1 MKKIAFW
8 DKVKSFPQT
17 NNIIYLVYFFAFC
30 VLFTGI
36 ISCKYFFL
44 QSFTDKDNISK
55 STIIAPKEI
64 KVTDVLRTEKRKQE
78 VSQSVS
84 PIFTPVDD
92 QFIQNNLLDILSYI
106 SNIRE
111 GEQTYSEKQK
121 ALDLIF
127 DISDQKTKSFVVKFL
142 LDADNLTYETVI
154 QKAQNTLIG
163 VLNEG
168 VTEKDFQENKIINI
182 INRNIDVSTTRN
194 QIRVIVALIEQ
205 VIVPNLV
212 VDENAT
218 AIAKKNAMDLI
229 RPIKVVFKKGEPI
242 VNEGEIITQVKKDA
256 LAKAG
261 YNILQADYSDILSM
275 FCLTLISVFG
285 ILCYLNFYEKQFF
298 DRQHLLIIAVSTL
311 SVTTLAVF
319 IPYNWSVYILPFP
332 LFATILAIFLDS
344 KSSFVITVT
353 LLAVI
358 TLMLQFSSLAMAVFI
373 IAALLIVVGL
383 TRIRF
388 SRRFDL
394 IKIGFFLSIA
404 MLILI
409 FCVHYDSGRENLI
422 RDLISG
428 AFNGVA
434 TGLIVLGLIPLYENI
449 FGVITTYGLSEL
461 GDHNQPL
468 LKRLQF
474 DAPGTFS
481 HSLMVSNLSEAAA
494 EAIGANPVL
503 ARVGSLYHD
512 VGKII
517 RPLFFIENQTYNDI
531 QNPHEKLNPR
541 LSKMVITAHT
551 KDGLNLAKEYHLPKV
566 IQDFIVQHHG
576 DSLASYF
583 YNQAVQQEGRENVQE
598 EQFRYTGPRPN
609 SKETAIL
616 MLADAVESASRTL
629 KDHSQEEI
637 DAMIHKLFSDRL
649 ADNQLSDSPLTLKD
663 LDTIASTFSRV
674 LRSIHHKRI
683 KYQENIIEELEK
695 KVQKQTNKNN
705 EQNK

>member
-474 DAPGTFS
+474 DAPGTFFFIF
-481 HSLMVSNLSEAAA
+481 MVSNLSEAAA

>member
-1 MKKIAFW
+1 MKKSAFL
-8 DKVKSFPQT
+8 DKVKDFSQT
-17 NNIIYLVYFFAFC
+17 QNIMFFVYFFIFC
-30 VLFTGI
+30 LLFTAI

-78 VSQSVS
+78 VSQNVS
-84 PIFTPVDD
+84 PIYTPVDD
-92 QFIQNNLLDILSYI
+92 KYIQNNLLDILSYI
-106 SNIRE
+106 TNIRE
-111 GEQTYSEKQK
+111 SDRTYSEKQK

-127 DISDQKTKSFVVKFL
+127 DISDQKTKGFVINFFL
-142 LDADNLTYETVI
+142 NADNLTYEAVV
-154 QKAQNTLIG
+154 QKAQNTLAG

-168 VTEKDFQENKIINI
+168 VTEKDFKENTIINI

-212 VDENAT
+212 IDENAT

-229 RPIKVVFKKGEPI
+229 SPIKVVFKKGEPI

-256 LAKAG
+256 LTKAG
-261 YNILQADYSDILSM
+261 YNFLQLDYSDILAM
-275 FCLTLISVFG
+275 FCITLLAVLGIIS
-285 ILCYLNFYEKQFF
+285 YLNFYEKQFY
-298 DRQHLLIIAVSTL
+298 DRQHILIIAISTL
-311 SVTTLAVF
+311 CVTTFAVF

-332 LFATILAIFLDS
+332 LLAIILAIFLDS

-353 LLAVI
+353 LLSLI
-358 TLMLQFSSLAMAVFI
+358 TLLLQFSALAMAVFI
-373 IAALLIVVGL
+373 LTTLLIVIGL
-383 TRIRF
+383 TKIRF

-394 IKIGFFLSIA
+394 IKIGFSVSIA

-409 FCVHYDSGRENLI
+409 FAVHYDASRENLI
-422 RDLISG
+422 KDLISG

-434 TGLIVLGLIPLYENI
+434 TGLIVLGLIPLFENL

-481 HSLMVSNLSEAAA
+481 HSLMVSNLAEAAA

-583 YNQAVQQEGRENVQE
+583 YNQAIQLEGRENVQE
-598 EQFRYTGPRPN
+598 EQFRYTGPRPD

-637 DAMIHKLFSDRL
+637 DSMIRKIISDRL

-695 KVQKQTNKNN
+695 KVQKPNKNN
-705 EQNK
+705 EQNN

>member
-1 MKKIAFW
+1 MKKPQIV
-8 DKVKSFPQT
+8 DKANEFFLSQNMT
-17 NNIIYLVYFFAFC
+17 YLIYMMAFC
-30 VLFTGI
+30 ILFTAI
-36 ISCKYFFL
+36 ICCKYFFI
-44 QSFTDKDNISK
+44 QSFTDKNSTSK
-55 STIIAPKEI
+55 VTVVAPKEI
-64 KVTDVLRTEKRKQE
+64 KVTDVMRTEKRKRE

-84 PIFTPVDD
+84 PIYTPVDD
-92 QFIQNNLLDILSYI
+92 KYIQDNLIDIINYI
-106 SNIRE
+106 TNIRNSDK
-111 GEQTYSEKQK
+111 TKSEKLK
-121 ALDLIF
+121 SLEFIF
-127 DISDQKTKSFVVKFL
+127 DIADQKSKNFVVNFL
-142 LDADNLTYETVI
+142 LECDDNVYDILM
-154 QKAQNTLIG
+154 QKTQNTLIG

-168 VTEKDFQENKIINI
+168 ITEKDIQENKIDNI
-182 INRNIDVSTTRN
+182 ISRNIDVNTTRN

-218 AIAKKNAMDLI
+218 SVAKKNAMDMVS
-229 RPIKVVFKKGEPI
+229 PIKVIFKKGEPI
-242 VNEGEIITQVKKDA
+242 VKEGELITQVKKDA
-256 LAKAG
+256 LSKAG
-261 YNILQADYSDILSM
+261 YNILQVDYSDILSI
-275 FCLTLISVFG
+275 FCLTLIAVSG
-285 ILCYLNFYEKQFF
+285 IVAYLKFYEKQFF
-298 DRQHLLIIAVSTL
+298 DRRHILIMATSTIL
-311 SVTTLAVF
+311 VTLLAVF
-319 IPYNWSVYILPFP
+319 IPYNWSVYLLPFP
-332 LFATILAIFLDS
+332 LFAITLAIFLDS
-344 KSSFVITVT
+344 KTAFVTTVVFLSLIT
-353 LLAVI
+353 LL
-358 TLMLQFSSLAMAVFI
+358 LQFSALAMAVFI
-373 IAALLIVVGL
+373 IATLIVAVGM
-383 TRIRF
+383 TRIKF

-394 IKIGFFLSIA
+394 IKVGFTLSVV
-404 MLILI
+404 MLIMI
-409 FCVHYDSGRENLI
+409 YCVHYDTSHENLM
-422 RDLISG
+422 RDLASG

-434 TGLIVLGLIPLYENI
+434 TGLVVLGLIPLFENI

-481 HSLMVSNLSEAAA
+481 HSLMVSNLAEAAA

-512 VGKII
+512 VGKIV

-551 KDGLNLAKEYHLPKV
+551 KDGVNLAKEYHLPEV

-583 YNQAVQQEGRENVQE
+583 YNQAIQQEGRENVQE
-598 EQFRYTGPRPN
+598 EQFRYTGPRPD

-637 DAMIHKLFSDRL
+637 DAMIHKIFSDRL
-649 ADNQLSDSPLTLKD
+649 EDNQLSDSPLTLKD
-663 LDTIASTFSRV
+663 IDTVASTFSRV

-683 KYQENIIEELEK
+683 KYQENILEELEK
-695 KVQKQTNKNN
+695 KVPKPNKNN
-705 EQNK
+705 ERNK

>member
-1 MKKIAFW
+1 MKKPVFL
-8 DKVKSFPQT
+8 DKIKSFFQT
-17 NNIIYLVYFFAFC
+17 QNIMFFVYLFIFC
-30 VLFTGI
+30 IIFTAI
-36 ISCKYFFL
+36 ISCKYIFL
-44 QSFTDKDNISK
+44 QSFTDKNNISK
-55 STIIAPKEI
+55 STIVAPKEI

-84 PIFTPVDD
+84 PIYTPVDD
-92 QFIQNNLLDILSYI
+92 KYIQNNLLDILSYI
-106 SNIRE
+106 TNIRE
-111 GEQTYSEKQK
+111 SSQTYSEKQK

-127 DISDQKTKSFVVKFL
+127 DISDQKTKGFVINFFL
-142 LDADNLTYETVI
+142 NADNQTYEAVI
-154 QKAQNTLIG
+154 QKAQNTLAG
-163 VLNEG
+163 VLDEG
-168 VTEKDFQENKIINI
+168 VTEKDFQENTIINI

-229 RPIKVVFKKGEPI
+229 SPIKVVFKKGEPI
-242 VNEGEIITQVKKDA
+242 VREGEIITQVKKDA
-256 LAKAG
+256 LTKAG
-261 YNILQADYSDILSM
+261 YNILDMDYDDILAM
-275 FCLTLISVFG
+275 FCLSLIAVFG
-285 ILCYLNFYEKQFF
+285 ILCYLNFYEKQFY
-298 DRQHLLIIAVSTL
+298 DKAHILIIATSTIC
-311 SVTTLAVF
+311 VTTLAVF

-353 LLAVI
+353 LLSVI
-358 TLMLQFSSLAMAVFI
+358 TLMLQFSALAMAVFI
-373 IAALLIVVGL
+373 LATLLIVVGL

-404 MLILI
+404 MLVLI
-409 FCVHYDSGRENLI
+409 FAVHHDTGRENLI
-422 RDLISG
+422 KDLIAGVLNG
-428 AFNGVA
+428 AA
-434 TGLIVLGLIPLYENI
+434 TGLVVLGLIPLFENV

-481 HSLMVSNLSEAAA
+481 HSLMVSNLAEAAA

-598 EQFRYTGPRPN
+598 EQFRYTGPKPD

-637 DAMIHKLFSDRL
+637 DSMIHKIFSDRL

-663 LDTIASTFSRV
+663 LDTVASTFSRV

-683 KYQENIIEELEK
+683 KYQEDIIEELEK
-695 KVQKQTNKNN
+695 KVQKPNKNN
-705 EQNK
+705 EQNN

>member
-1 MKKIAFW
+1 MKKSAIM
-8 DKVKSFPQT
+8 DKVKDFSQT
-17 NNIIYLVYFFAFC
+17 QNIIYFVYFVIFC
-30 VLFTGI
+30 VLFTAI
-36 ISCKYFFL
+36 ISCKYIFL
-44 QSFTDKDNISK
+44 QSFTGKDNISK
-55 STIIAPKEI
+55 STIVAPKEI

-78 VSQSVS
+78 VSQNVS
-84 PIFTPVDD
+84 PIYTPVDD
-92 QFIQNNLLDILSYI
+92 QYIQNNLLDILSYI
-106 SNIRE
+106 TNIRE
-111 GEQTYSEKQK
+111 SNQTYSEKQK

-127 DISDQKTKSFVVKFL
+127 DISDQKTKGFVINFFIN
-142 LDADNLTYETVI
+142 ADNLTFETVS
-154 QKAQNTLIG
+154 QKAQNTLAG
-163 VLNEG
+163 VLDEG
-168 VTEKDFQENKIINI
+168 VTEKDFKENTIINI

-229 RPIKVVFKKGEPI
+229 SPIKVVFKKGEPI

-256 LAKAG
+256 LSKAG
-261 YNILQADYSDILSM
+261 YNILDLDYGDIISM

-298 DRQHLLIIAVSTL
+298 DKSHILIIATSTIC
-311 SVTTLAVF
+311 VTTLAVF

-353 LLAVI
+353 LLALI
-358 TLMLQFSSLAMAVFI
+358 TLLLQFSALAMAVFI
-373 IAALLIVVGL
+373 LATLMIVVGL

-404 MLILI
+404 MLVLI
-409 FCVHYDSGRENLI
+409 FAVHHDAGRENLI
-422 RDLISG
+422 KDLISG
-428 AFNGVA
+428 VFNGAA
-434 TGLIVLGLIPLYENI
+434 TGLIVLGLIPLFENI
-449 FGVITTYGLSEL
+449 FGVITNYGLSEL

-481 HSLMVSNLSEAAA
+481 HSLMVSNLAEAAA

-583 YNQAVQQEGRENVQE
+583 YNQAVQQEGRENVPE
-598 EQFRYTGPRPN
+598 EQFRYTGPRPD

-637 DAMIHKLFSDRL
+637 DSMIHKIFSDRL

-695 KVQKQTNKNN
+695 KVQKPNKNN
-705 EQNK
+705 EQNN